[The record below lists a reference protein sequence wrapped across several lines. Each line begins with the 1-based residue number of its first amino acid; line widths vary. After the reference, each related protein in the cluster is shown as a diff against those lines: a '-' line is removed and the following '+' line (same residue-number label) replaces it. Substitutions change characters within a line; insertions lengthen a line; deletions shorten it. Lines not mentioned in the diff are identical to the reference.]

1 MPTVTYREP
10 SGAIRTIDASVGD
23 TLMELALE
31 HDVDGIIGECGG
43 NAMCATCHVYVDED
57 HLDNLPQMKDAE
69 DAMLE
74 FTIAPRYDNSRLGCQ
89 ITVCDRM
96 DGLTVTVPEGL
107 S

>member
-10 SGAIRTIDASVGD
+10 SGEERQIEANAGD
-23 TLMELALE
+23 SLMEIALE

-57 HLDNLPQMKDAE
+57 QLGGLPEMQDAE

-74 FTIAPRYDNSRLGCQ
+74 FTVAPRCANSRLGCQ
-89 ITVCDRM
+89 IRLDAEL
-96 DGLTVTVPEGL
+96 DGLRVTVPEGL
-107 S
+107 